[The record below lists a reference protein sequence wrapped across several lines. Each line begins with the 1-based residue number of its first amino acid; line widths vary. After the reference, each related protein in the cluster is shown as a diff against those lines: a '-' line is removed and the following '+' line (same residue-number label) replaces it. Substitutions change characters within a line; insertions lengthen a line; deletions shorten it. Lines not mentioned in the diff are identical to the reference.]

1 MKLAVQVP
9 ARERVGRDCVS
20 RREGV
25 AGSFSERLPPCLE
38 LPGALEGMRGFM
50 AVVGGDMGEGASSS
64 CLGGSERNLA
74 WGALRCVSLSA
85 IWPFQGDVLIFC
97 QLSVRAASSHAIPGR
112 SQRRRVPLSSLS
124 RLMHAAAPNTPG
136 LAKGSPGASPG

>member
-38 LPGALEGMRGFM
+38 LPDALAGTWGLM

-64 CLGGSERNLA
+64 CLGGSGKTFGLGSVEMRLSFCHLA
-74 WGALRCVSLSA
+74 LPR
-85 IWPFQGDVLIFC
+85 
-97 QLSVRAASSHAIPGR
+97 
-112 SQRRRVPLSSLS
+112 
-124 RLMHAAAPNTPG
+124 
-136 LAKGSPGASPG
+136 

>member
-38 LPGALEGMRGFM
+38 LPGALAGTQGLM
-50 AVVGGDMGEGASSS
+50 AVWGDMGEGASRS
-64 CLGGSERNLA
+64 CLGCSVGTFGLGSVEMCLPFCR
-74 WGALRCVSLSA
+74 V
-85 IWPFQGDVLIFC
+85 WPFQGDVLIFC
-97 QLSVRAASSHAIPGR
+97 QPSGTAASSRAIPER
-112 SQRRRVPLSSLS
+112 SRRRRVPLLPSQGSC
-124 RLMHAAAPNTPG
+124 TPLPQTR

>member
-38 LPGALEGMRGFM
+38 LAGALAGMQGLM
-50 AVVGGDMGEGASSS
+50 AVVGGH
-64 CLGGSERNLA
+64 GGRCIQLLLWVAQRGLLA

-85 IWPFQGDVLIFC
+85 VWPFQGDVLVFC
-97 QLSVRAASSHAIPGR
+97 QPSVTAASSRAIPGC
-112 SQRRRVPLSSLS
+112 SLS
-124 RLMHAAAPNTPG
+124 LPCHSSCTPLPQTR

>member
-38 LPGALEGMRGFM
+38 LPSALAEMQGLM
-50 AVVGGDMGEGASSS
+50 AVVGGHGERCIQLLLWVAQRG
-64 CLGGSERNLA
+64 LLA
-74 WGALRCVSLSA
+74 WGVLRCVFLSA
-85 IWPFQGDVLIFC
+85 IWPFQGDVLIFS
-97 QLSVRAASSHAIPGR
+97 QPSVTAASSRAIPGR
-112 SQRRRVPLSSLS
+112 SLSGGRLSLPSHGSCTPLPQT
-124 RLMHAAAPNTPG
+124 RLAE
-136 LAKGSPGASPG
+136 GSPGASPG

>member
-38 LPGALEGMRGFM
+38 LPGALAGTRRLT
-50 AVVGGDMGEGASSS
+50 ALVGHMGDGAANS
-64 CLGGSERNLA
+64 CLGGSERTFGLGGVEMRLPFCHLA
-74 WGALRCVSLSA
+74 LPR
-85 IWPFQGDVLIFC
+85 
-97 QLSVRAASSHAIPGR
+97 
-112 SQRRRVPLSSLS
+112 
-124 RLMHAAAPNTPG
+124 
-136 LAKGSPGASPG
+136 